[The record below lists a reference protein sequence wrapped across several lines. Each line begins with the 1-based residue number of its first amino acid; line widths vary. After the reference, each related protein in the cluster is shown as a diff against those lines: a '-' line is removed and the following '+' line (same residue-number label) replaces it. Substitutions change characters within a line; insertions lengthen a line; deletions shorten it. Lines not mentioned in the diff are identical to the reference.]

1 MSPEIRHTIDG
12 RAFVRTPDAQFQNLP
27 DFPYQPNYV
36 DVDGLRMHY
45 IDEGPKDGAV
55 VLLLH
60 GQPDWSYLY
69 RKMIPIITAAGF
81 RAIAPDMI
89 GMGRSDKPTIS
100 THTPFMRMQ
109 AGGWRLFRHYNSM
122 TSPYLRKIGE
132 ALQA

>member
-45 IDEGPKDGAV
+45 IDEGPKDGDV

-60 GQPDWSYLY
+60 GQPGLVLSLQKDDSHHHSG
-69 RKMIPIITAAGF
+69 RVSSN
-81 RAIAPDMI
+81 RA
-89 GMGRSDKPTIS
+89 
-100 THTPFMRMQ
+100 
-109 AGGWRLFRHYNSM
+109 RHD
-122 TSPYLRKIGE
+122 RHG
-132 ALQA
+132 AL